1 MHKLQQVFKKSILH
15 HGNSKLLSIITQNDI
30 YIKEYINLCQD
41 NFYGILINSLSTTY
55 PTIKKLIGEKCFDY
69 LAKLYVKSNYH
80 KSNSLKNYGK
90 KFSSFINSKVEL
102 KSFPY
107 LYHVAK
113 LDYYLY
119 LVRNANTDY
128 KININSDNIYYFNDF
143 KLKKYIKL
151 VKSKYPI
158 DFIFKFCNSKKHVDK
173 SIEVPKR
180 GSNLLILKINNVVK
194 YLCLNN
200 FDYNFLLDFKRYNKL
215 SNMQE
220 IYDLED
226 DIKVQKIL
234 SKILQLDLLTF

>member
-1 MHKLQQVFKKSILH
+1 MHKLQEVFKKSILH
-15 HGNSKLLSIITQNDI
+15 YSNPKLLNIITKNDTCT
-30 YIKEYINLCQD
+30 NVSQD
-41 NFYGILINSLSTTY
+41 NFYEILINSLNTIY
-55 PTIKKLIGEKCFDY
+55 PTIKKLIGTQSFYY

-80 KSNSLKNYGK
+80 KSNSLKNYGR
-90 KFSSFINSKVEL
+90 KFSSFINSKLESN
-102 KSFPY
+102 SFPY

-119 LVRNANTDY
+119 LVHNANTDY
-128 KININSDNIYYFNDF
+128 KININPDNIYYFDDF

-158 DFIFKFCNSKKHVDK
+158 DFIFRFYNSKKHVHK

-180 GSNLLILKINNVVK
+180 GSNLLILKINDVVK

-200 FDYNFLLDFKRYNKL
+200 FEYNFLLDFKRYNKL
-215 SNMQE
+215 SNMQD

-226 DIKVQKIL
+226 DMKVQKIYQ
-234 SKILQLDLLTF
+234 KFYN